1 MIPTTSSILHVKR
14 CKSSIKTLSSSSLS
28 SNKGATK
35 SDGAPTL
42 FGLPNLRHPQD
53 FIRLANDAMRECNAV
68 RYALA
73 SSLSHP
79 PSSSSSS
86 AVASVQQ
93 AKLTLH
99 RIDDISNIVCTVI
112 DAAELCR
119 SVHASD
125 AWRHAANDAFG
136 ILSEYIGNLNADAA
150 IYESL
155 IHFVFA
161 DDDDS
166 TTPTATSAGDSILSA
181 LPQEYQ
187 RMAQAMRR
195 EFERDGIHLQYT
207 ERETARELN
216 NVIVGLESLFT
227 SNITGRI
234 KYYDVTNHHEH
245 DGMSLIDEVD
255 RIIPRHILG
264 QLVRCPSSAQSSGAA
279 SSGSSSSGSERRL
292 TLSSDNLLCNTLLAH
307 SPSQALRKE
316 IYMQSNTSVPEN
328 IDVLDALIKHRHVH
342 STLLGYRSYAHR
354 VLSDRMVGS
363 PEKAME
369 FLSDMENRAKHV
381 YKTDMELI
389 ASTKRYMEGSDS
401 GSSVVEPWDI
411 PYYTTLLKAKRQH
424 QRWTEAKND
433 DTDDNNSDN
442 KDYDESSQFARYFT
456 VENSIE
462 GMKILVQELFN
473 ITMEEVSIP
482 IEERWDVADTTTTD
496 NASNNNG
503 GGGLRKFIFHHD
515 EDGTL
520 GTMFFDLHPR
530 DGKFLH
536 AAHFTI
542 RCGRRRTE
550 EDSSMVGVESSSD
563 HQLPIVALVC
573 NLSPSSEES
582 SGSTSSQTQ
591 LSHAEVETLY
601 HEFGHGLHSM
611 LSRTS
616 FQHLSGTRA
625 AMDFVETPSHIFE
638 SFARDPSFLSRVLA
652 RHFVTGRFMSL
663 KRAKHLALSNLDFRG
678 IEIQTQIVHSKFD
691 QALFGTNPCSVLLGG
706 QLSTDVFE
714 RLHADAGIPYAS
726 GTHWHSRF
734 GHLVTYGAGYYG
746 YLYAQTFAADIW
758 TSTLASSS
766 TTSPGVSDGALRRE
780 GGTKIWKEMLIHGGA
795 KDPKEMIHAVLGRE
809 PSVEP
814 FFKGI
819 VNRCREME

>member
-1 MIPTTSSILHVKR
+1 MVKG
-14 CKSSIKTLSSSSLS
+14 K
-28 SNKGATK
+28 
-35 SDGAPTL
+35 
-42 FGLPNLRHPQD
+42 
-53 FIRLANDAMRECNAV
+53 
-68 RYALA
+68 
-73 SSLSHP
+73 
-79 PSSSSSS
+79 
-86 AVASVQQ
+86 
-93 AKLTLH
+93 
-99 RIDDISNIVCTVI
+99 
-112 DAAELCR
+112 
-119 SVHASD
+119 
-125 AWRHAANDAFG
+125 
-136 ILSEYIGNLNADAA
+136 
-150 IYESL
+150 
-155 IHFVFA
+155 
-161 DDDDS
+161 
-166 TTPTATSAGDSILSA
+166 
-181 LPQEYQ
+181 
-187 RMAQAMRR
+187 
-195 EFERDGIHLQYT
+195 
-207 ERETARELN
+207 N
-216 NVIVGLESLFT
+216 N
-227 SNITGRI
+227 
-234 KYYDVTNHHEH
+234 
-245 DGMSLIDEVD
+245 
-255 RIIPRHILG
+255 
-264 QLVRCPSSAQSSGAA
+264 
-279 SSGSSSSGSERRL
+279 
-292 TLSSDNLLCNTLLAH
+292 
-307 SPSQALRKE
+307 
-316 IYMQSNTSVPEN
+316 
-328 IDVLDALIKHRHVH
+328 
-342 STLLGYRSYAHR
+342 
-354 VLSDRMVGS
+354 
-363 PEKAME
+363 
-369 FLSDMENRAKHV
+369 
-381 YKTDMELI
+381 
-389 ASTKRYMEGSDS
+389 
-401 GSSVVEPWDI
+401 
-411 PYYTTLLKAKRQH
+411 
-424 QRWTEAKND
+424 
-433 DTDDNNSDN
+433 
-442 KDYDESSQFARYFT
+442 
-456 VENSIE
+456 
-462 GMKILVQELFN
+462 
-473 ITMEEVSIP
+473 
-482 IEERWDVADTTTTD
+482 
-496 NASNNNG
+496 
-503 GGGLRKFIFHHD
+503 
-515 EDGTL
+515 
-520 GTMFFDLHPR
+520 
-530 DGKFLH
+530 
-536 AAHFTI
+536 
-542 RCGRRRTE
+542 
-550 EDSSMVGVESSSD
+550 SD